1 MGINNSNTNNNNNN
15 NKNREMQ
22 DSDDEARVQAING
35 KHPKKPIWKKVK
47 SCIFLIVCLILS
59 LILVNI
65 LLVKE
70 SGRTPELFGF
80 RLYRIETGSMDPTLP
95 VGSIIFS
102 GNPGDASGLQKDQ
115 IITFVRPDG
124 KTITHRIIEVVMNED
139 GTVKYR
145 TKGDNPV
152 NSPDEDEVTP
162 DMIEAV
168 FILKLPLT

>member
-1 MGINNSNTNNNNNN
+1 MGINNSVTND
-15 NKNREMQ
+15 NKNNSREMQ
-22 DSDDEARVQAING
+22 DSDDEAQGQAISG
-35 KHPKKPIWKKVK
+35 KHPKKPIWKIVK
-47 SCIFLIVCLILS
+47 SCIFLIICLILS

-102 GNPGDASGLQKDQ
+102 GSPGDASGLKKDQ

-124 KTITHRIIEVVMNED
+124 KTITHRIIEVVMNDD

-145 TKGDNPV
+145 TKGDNPI
-152 NSPDEDEVTP
+152 NSPDEDAVTQ